1 MKNKILRSMCA
12 LLLLLLAAVYAIFCV
27 VMYRQNVS
35 TAREQLRAET
45 VYLKEILDG
54 AGGSDI
60 ELLNHLAEVGTR
72 VTLVEADGDVIFDTD
87 GVAAQMENHAE
98 RPEIEAA
105 MENGWGEAERYSDTF
120 QEQNFYY
127 AVTLDN
133 GQVLRLAVST
143 DSVYGTLSGQFL
155 LAAVLACAVFLIS
168 IPAANRLARRI
179 VEPINQLDLR
189 NPLQNVA
196 YDELSPLLTRLE
208 KQNRQIDEQMEALRA
223 RHAEFTAITE
233 NMQEGL
239 VILNGHLQVLSINES
254 ARKILG
260 VDRHGYEGGTE
271 GKMGEKDRPLEKEG
285 VPLHILNLNR
295 SQELLQAVREAQS
308 GRSGRCQIEENGRK
322 YSLLASPVAGEE
334 GRGGVVIFLLDVT
347 DQMEAE
353 QMRREFSANVSHE
366 LKTPLTS
373 ISGYAEIM
381 ENGMVKAEDV
391 SRFAGRIHKEAL
403 RLIQLVED
411 IIQLSRLDENNTST
425 WAHESVEL
433 LSLCREVSGRL
444 ASQAGKRGITIE
456 VSGKK
461 ETVTGVRRLLDEM
474 ITNLCDNAVKYN
486 KDGGKVSLSVG
497 EDRGRIWV
505 SVADTGIGIAPEHH
519 GRIFERFYRVDKS
532 HSRET
537 GGTGLGL
544 SIVKHAAALHHAQ
557 IELES
562 EENKGTRITV
572 FFPEGENA
580 RRKPQA

>member
-12 LLLLLLAAVYAIFCV
+12 LLLLLLAAMYAIFCV

-35 TAREQLRAET
+35 TAKEQLRAET

-72 VTLVEADGDVIFDTD
+72 VTLVEADGDVVFDTD

-127 AVTLDN
+127 AVALDN
-133 GQVLRLAVST
+133 GQILRLAVST

-168 IPAANRLARRI
+168 IPAADRLARRI

-572 FFPEGENA
+572 FFPEGENP

>member
-12 LLLLLLAAVYAIFCV
+12 LLLLLLAAMYAIFCV
-27 VMYRQNVS
+27 VMYRQNVT
-35 TAREQLRAET
+35 TAREQLRGEA
-45 VYLKEILDG
+45 VYLKEVLDEV
-54 AGGSDI
+54 GGSDT
-60 ELLNHLAEVGTR
+60 ELLNHLAEAGTR
-72 VTLVEADGDVIFDTD
+72 VTLVDADGDVVFDSD

-98 RPEIEAA
+98 RPEIESA

-127 AVTLDN
+127 AVSLDD

-143 DSVYGTLSGQFL
+143 DSVYGTLSGQFF
-155 LAAVLACAVFLIS
+155 LAAILACVVFLIS
-168 IPAANRLARRI
+168 VPAADRLARRI

-189 NPLQNVA
+189 SPLQNVA

-208 KQNRQIDEQMEALRA
+208 KQNRQIDEQIECLKA

-271 GKMGEKDRPLEKEG
+271 GKMGEKDRPLEREG

-295 SQELLQAVREAQS
+295 SQELLQAVREAQA
-308 GRSGRCQIEENGRK
+308 GRPGRCRIEEGGRK

-334 GRGGVVIFLLDVT
+334 GKGGVVIFLLDVT

-381 ENGMVKAEDV
+381 ENGLVKAEDV

-411 IIQLSRLDENNTST
+411 IIQLSRLDENST
-425 WAHESVEL
+425 ADWQQEPVEL
-433 LSLCREVSGRL
+433 LGLCNEVAGRL

-456 VSGKK
+456 VSGEK

-486 KDGGKVSLSVG
+486 KDGGSVKIAVG
-497 EDRGRIWV
+497 ENKDEIWV
-505 SVADTGIGIAPEHH
+505 SVADSGIGIAPEHH

-544 SIVKHAAALHHAQ
+544 SIVKHAAVIHNAR
-557 IELES
+557 IDLES
-562 EENKGTRITV
+562 EENKGTKITV
-572 FFPEGENA
+572 FFPA
-580 RRKPQA
+580 AVR